1 METSGGFERSE
12 HEKVHAIRGI
22 LRDIPLTFNFEARNH
37 RVLLS
42 KYYCSVDRPRRLKLW
57 NRLTNIYTYTWFIFT
72 TFDFV
77 IHKYQIRT
85 LLYSVNL

>member
-22 LRDIPLTFNFEARNH
+22 LRDIPLTFNFKARNH

-57 NRLTNIYTYTWFIFT
+57 NRLTNIYTYTCFIFT

-77 IHKYQIRT
+77 IRKYQIRT

>member
-57 NRLTNIYTYTWFIFT
+57 NRLTNIYTYTCFIFT

-77 IHKYQIRT
+77 IRKYQIRT